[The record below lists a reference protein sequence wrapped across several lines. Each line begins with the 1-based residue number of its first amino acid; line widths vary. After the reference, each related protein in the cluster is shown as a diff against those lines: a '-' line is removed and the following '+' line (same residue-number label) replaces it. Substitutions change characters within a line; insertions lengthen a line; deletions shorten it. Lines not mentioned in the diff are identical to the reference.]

1 MILLMLPR
9 DLLVFDV
16 DESDE
21 NQMEASMKKTGGTK
35 AGEVTGTGADTEE
48 DALPMIDG
56 IDWDYGLMHLRQK
69 ELLLD
74 TVIDFYRTIDSEA
87 DYLEQCYRE
96 IDSNEDALNLYRVKV
111 HAMKSSA
118 ALFGAVPL
126 SGVAKFLESAAKDGR
141 IDVIRRVTPVFLEEW
156 RSYKEKLKICIP
168 EEEKQQIEDISVVVE
183 LLDRLRYAMED
194 MDIDVSDEMM
204 EKLRQYEFP
213 GHMQDIIEQL
223 GTAVVNLDS
232 DQAIRLAEE
241 LLVQIEKREDN
252 K

>member
-126 SGVAKFLESAAKDGR
+126 CGVAKFLESAAKDGR

-156 RSYKEKLKICIP
+156 RSYK
-168 EEEKQQIEDISVVVE
+168 QQIEDISVIVE